1 MKIKE
6 MIDMVDKL
14 TPNAYETIDKIQWL
28 KHLDLQIYDEVISGC
43 EGYEQIS
50 MGEYDV
56 EQYDDTELLA
66 PDMFSDLYRWYL
78 EAQIGKANGETERY
92 NNALIL
98 FQSKWQEYCNWYIRH
113 HMPIAKKVKLW

>member
-1 MKIKE
+1 MKIKD

-14 TPNAYETIDKIQWL
+14 TPNAYEPVDKIQWL

-50 MGEYDV
+50 MGEYDI
-56 EQYDDTELLA
+56 EHYDDTQLLA

-78 EAQIGKANGETERY
+78 EAQIGKANGETARY

-113 HMPIAKKVKLW
+113 HMPVAGKVKLW

>member
-1 MKIKE
+1 MKIKD

-14 TPNAYETIDKIQWL
+14 TPNAYETVDKIQWL

-50 MGEYDV
+50 MGEYDI
-56 EQYDDTELLA
+56 EHYDDTQLLA

-78 EAQIGKANGETERY
+78 EAQIGKANGETARYRSLLVCGGSGSGKTSRIFIKTLLERT
-92 NNALIL
+92 
-98 FQSKWQEYCNWYIRH
+98 YI
-113 HMPIAKKVKLW
+113 MD